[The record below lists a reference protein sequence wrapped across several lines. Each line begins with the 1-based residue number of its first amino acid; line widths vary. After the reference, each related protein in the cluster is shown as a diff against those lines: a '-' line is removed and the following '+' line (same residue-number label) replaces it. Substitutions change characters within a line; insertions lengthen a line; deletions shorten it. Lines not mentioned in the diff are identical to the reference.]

1 MGKEGYL
8 PSLRESRTRLSALL
22 DSIGNGSTDATGL
35 VGTYRALLSELDSII
50 ALLQPSE
57 GESDLSSLKAI
68 DTTLDEEGKR
78 LLEKELSSA
87 ISDMQN
93 DASDAILFLEGLS
106 LLAESN
112 HKFFGGETEYQNNL
126 IVDQHAKRDEL
137 LDRNRELEGGLI
149 ENARLLDSVD
159 NDIAKALKRIDEL
172 KVTTKVDL
180 PKGTS
185 LSDFTDESISHKRLD
200 DLNRLVSA
208 LDASPLKVLEEGDNH
223 IVYEYTLGNTRSTLR
238 VTDSSNGLQFTLDP
252 MEAKAYAY
260 LKERLDGCKS
270 RIQIAAVL
278 QEALTLP

>member
-50 ALLQPSE
+50 ALLQPCE

-87 ISDMQN
+87 ITDMQN

-137 LDRNRELEGGLI
+137 LDRNRELEKGLI
-149 ENARLLDSVD
+149 ENASLLDSVD